1 MLLKAAENEQAF
13 LKAGYLG
20 FAKSG
25 KTHTVAKVAIGL
37 HKYIESKKP
46 VAFLDTET
54 GSSYVLPM
62 FKRAGIELITAKSR
76 AFVDLL
82 DIGKQAEKTCD
93 IWIIDSISHFWQE
106 IVKAYQAKTGRKR
119 LRVQDWGP
127 IKEEWQA
134 FTDFYLNSKLHILM
148 CGRAGFEYDFTE
160 DEEGVTEIRKTGV
173 KMKAE
178 GDMSYEPSLL
188 VEMEKVRAKDGSA
201 GQGITHRAWVIGDR
215 FDVLTGKSFDNPGFD
230 QFLPHIKQ
238 LNLGG
243 NHIGIDVSNNSKEL
257 FDSPESRSN
266 LQKRREIALE
276 SIQNEIVK
284 KIPGRTA
291 KEQQDKISL
300 LEKVFGTNSWT
311 AISDLYPEKLERGLH
326 EIKQITPEVSPN
338 A

>member
-1 MLLKAAENEQAF
+1 VNLKPAENEQAYGKLGF
-13 LKAGYLG
+13 LG

-25 KTHTVAKVAIGL
+25 KTHTAAKVAIGL

-62 FKRAGIELITAKSR
+62 FKKAGIELITAKSR

-82 DIGKQAEKTCD
+82 DIGRQAEKTCD
-93 IWIIDSISHFWQE
+93 IFIIDSISHFWQE
-106 IVKAYQAKTGRKR
+106 IVKAYQQKTGRKR

-160 DEEGVTEIRKTGV
+160 DDEGVTEIRKTGV

-188 VEMEKVRAKDGSA
+188 IEMEKVKAKDGTA
-201 GQGITHRAWVIGDR
+201 GQSITHRAWIIGDR

-243 NHIGIDVSNNSKEL
+243 THVGVNVSNSSKDL
-257 FDSPESRSN
+257 FDSPEGRSN
-266 LQKRREIALE
+266 INKRREIALE

-291 KEQQDKISL
+291 KEQQDKITL
-300 LEKVFGTNSWT
+300 LEKVFATNSWT
-311 AISDLYPEKLERGLH
+311 AISDLHPDKLEAGLH
-326 EIKQITPEVSPN
+326 EIKEMKTEGVN